1 MNIVDRIDA
10 QGRTYRFYNVN
21 ILAME
26 DGMSPKHKNRI
37 MDDIMRECESY
48 TIPGAGTFF
57 ATILDT
63 KISVS
68 AKRTTKMCPYWKI
81 YFD

>member
-48 TIPGAGTFF
+48 TVPGAAAFF
-57 ATILDT
+57 ATISGT
-63 KISVS
+63 KIVVS
-68 AKRTTKMCPYWKI
+68 AKRTTRMHPYWKV

>member
-21 ILAME
+21 ILATE

-48 TIPGAGTFF
+48 TIPGAAAFF
-57 ATILDT
+57 ATIAGT
-63 KISVS
+63 KIVVS
-68 AKRTTKMCPYWKI
+68 AKRTTRMHPYWKV